1 MSGEAEAI
9 AAAAEAAASA
19 MPVYVTATDVGWL
32 WNILA
37 GILILLMH
45 LGFALLEGGSVR
57 HKSVANIFFKNLVN
71 VAISAIAWFALGYAF
86 TGLDATGDNPF
97 IGGFADPAH
106 GFFNVNFDYFA
117 AWFFQFTFCATTA
130 TIVSGAVAERT
141 KLEAYMAFAFIS
153 SAFIYPVVVHWAWD
167 DEGWLYQMGYAD
179 FAGSGVIHVVGG
191 FTGLIAAIF
200 VGPRTGRF
208 QTGFL
213 NSCLKHDHQLLEGE
227 QPVTRSMDGHSVP
240 FQVMGTIVLFV
251 GWLGFNPGSTGAV
264 AGEMNTA
271 ALCAVNTVL
280 GAAGGLAMMLIVGR
294 CSSGHYDVGL
304 ACNGMLAGLVAV
316 TAGCNTLFPP
326 IALGVG
332 ILGALAYYAASRA
345 IEALEIDD
353 PLDAFPVH
361 GGAGCVGVLVLAFLP
376 QYTPDGLVY
385 SPEQILPQVAG
396 LAAIIAWT
404 VIWAVVVFG
413 GLHLCGFLRTSK
425 LAEEV
430 GLDEHDHKTNAY
442 YFDMLDEGVALKASD
457 LSVFGVA
464 PKDPKVLSSNSDD
477 VDQHTHIELAEA

>member
-9 AAAAEAAASA
+9 AEAVEAAMDPA
-19 MPVYVTATDVGWL
+19 MPVYVTATDAGWL
-32 WNILA
+32 WNIIA

-57 HKSVANIFFKNLVN
+57 RKSTANIFFKNLVN
-71 VAISAIAWFALGYAF
+71 VAISAIAWFAFGYAF

-117 AWFFQFTFCATTA
+117 GWFFQFTFCATTA
-130 TIVSGAVAERT
+130 TIVSGAVAGRT
-141 KLEAYMAFAFIS
+141 KLEAYMAFSFIS

-167 DEGWLYQMGYAD
+167 GDGWLAQMGYAD
-179 FAGSGVIHVVGG
+179 FAGSGVIHAVGG

-208 QTGFL
+208 KTGFL

-227 QPVTRSMDGHSVP
+227 EPVTRSMDGHSIP
-240 FQVMGTIVLFV
+240 FQVMGTIILFV
-251 GWLGFNPGSTGAV
+251 GWLGFNPGSTAAV
-264 AGEMNTA
+264 ADNMNTA

-280 GAAGGLAMMLIVGR
+280 GAAGGCVMMLIVGR
-294 CSSGHYDVGL
+294 CCCGYYDVGL

-316 TAGCNTLFPP
+316 TAGCNSLFPV

-332 ILGALAYYAASRA
+332 MLGALVYYAASRTV
-345 IEALEIDD
+345 ESLEIDD
-353 PLDAFPVH
+353 PLDAFAVH
-361 GGAGCVGVLVLAFLP
+361 GASGSLGVLVLAVLP
-376 QYTPDGLVY
+376 HYTPDGLVY
-385 SPEQILPQVAG
+385 STDQILPQVAG
-396 LAAIIAWT
+396 LAAIVAWT
-404 VIWAVVVFG
+404 LVWAFVVFG
-413 GLHLCGFLRTSK
+413 GFYLCGCLRTSK

-430 GLDEHDHKTNAY
+430 GLDEHDHKTAAY
-442 YFDMLDEGVALKASD
+442 YFDLLDAVGETEALKPPNNAE
-457 LSVFGVA
+457 
-464 PKDPKVLSSNSDD
+464 VL
-477 VDQHTHIELAEA
+477 ELAAKPPQPAPQPAQA